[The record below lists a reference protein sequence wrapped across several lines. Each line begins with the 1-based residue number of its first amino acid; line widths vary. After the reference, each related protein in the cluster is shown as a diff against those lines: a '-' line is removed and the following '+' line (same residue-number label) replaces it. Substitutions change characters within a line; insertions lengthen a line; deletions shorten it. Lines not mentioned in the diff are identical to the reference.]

1 MVYGGKP
8 SPRCALCR
16 KLRLKCDQ
24 WQPSCSQC
32 SRINQGYPGYQDPR
46 ALRVYDQTT
55 AVTTKAL
62 ARAAITRKS
71 PAEESSKT
79 PPLICLSAPIQEQA
93 MSHIFKYYVGTRQN
107 PGLLPYLSDLIHT
120 EPSEAL
126 QATIKAIGLAC
137 MSRIYH
143 VPELRR
149 SAGEEYSKALRAT
162 NANLQDAVSATSDST
177 LGAVVTLSLY
187 EIISG
192 HKSQMMEAWLNHAQ
206 GAIKLLE
213 LRGVKQFESPTGL
226 GLFNSARLQIVM
238 MNIFSRTSCH
248 RSPTIAAL
256 SNRARTFG
264 DTDSQAIDDFY
275 DILITFN
282 DLSITIKEAYKND
295 GFRGNIAPLIGQAL
309 RLDADLVSWASFLGL
324 AWQFTVARNSPSF
337 SSGSIHIRSYDD
349 EYHVYPSINVAMLW
363 SHYRQARI
371 VLHEMIQT
379 MCLNVSEQQA
389 IPKSQQI
396 MLKSSTINKHLVK
409 DVCSSVP
416 HFFTSGEAGF
426 GGVAR
431 LPWPLFVA
439 ADCTNISPHGKNWIA
454 QILDIIATSAGVQQA
469 RILSHFIKE
478 GRHGFNLIP
487 EKSKEVS

>member
-1 MVYGGKP
+1 MVYRGKP
-8 SPRCALCR
+8 SPGCALCR
-16 KLRLKCDQ
+16 KRRLKCDQ
-24 WQPSCSQC
+24 RQPSCSQC
-32 SRINQGYPGYQDPR
+32 SRINQECPGYQDPR

-71 PAEESSKT
+71 PTEESSKT

-107 PGLLPYLSDLIHT
+107 PGVLPYLSDLIHT
-120 EPSEAL
+120 DPSEAL

-149 SAGEEYSKALRAT
+149 SAGEEYRKALRAT

-187 EIISG
+187 EVI
-192 HKSQMMEAWLNHAQ
+192 
-206 GAIKLLE
+206 
-213 LRGVKQFESPTGL
+213 
-226 GLFNSARLQIVM
+226 
-238 MNIFSRTSCH
+238 
-248 RSPTIAAL
+248 
-256 SNRARTFG
+256 
-264 DTDSQAIDDFY
+264 AIDDFY

-282 DLSITIKEAYKND
+282 DLSMTIKEAYKND
-295 GFRGNIAPLIGQAL
+295 GFRGNITPLIGQAL
-309 RLDADLVSWASFLGL
+309 RLDANLVSWASSLGL

-337 SSGSIHIRSYDD
+337 SSGDIHIRSYDD
-349 EYHVYPSINVAMLW
+349 EYHVYPSINVAVLW
-363 SHYRQARI
+363 NHYRQARI
-371 VLHEMIQT
+371 VLHEMIQA

-389 IPKSQQI
+389 MPESQQI
-396 MLKSSTINKHLVK
+396 MLKSSTINKQLVK
-409 DVCSSVP
+409 DVCSSVA

-439 ADCTNISPHGKNWIA
+439 ADCTDISPHRKNWIA

-487 EKSKEVS
+487 GKSKGVS

>member
-1 MVYGGKP
+1 MVYRGKP
-8 SPRCALCR
+8 SPGCALCR
-16 KLRLKCDQ
+16 KRRLKR
-24 WQPSCSQC
+24 QPSCSQC
-32 SRINQGYPGYQDPR
+32 SRINQECPGYQDPR
-46 ALRVYDQTT
+46 ALRVYDQTA

-71 PAEESSKT
+71 PTEESSKT
-79 PPLICLSAPIQEQA
+79 PPLICLPAPIQEQA

-107 PGLLPYLSDLIHT
+107 PGVLPYLSDLIHT
-120 EPSEAL
+120 DPSEAL

-143 VPELRR
+143 LPELRR
-149 SAGEEYSKALRAT
+149 AAGEEYCKALRAT

-238 MNIFSRTSCH
+238 MNIFFRTNCH

-264 DTDSQAIDDFY
+264 DTDSQAINDFY

-282 DLSITIKEAYKND
+282 DLSMTIKEAYKND
-295 GFRGNIAPLIGQAL
+295 GFSGNIAPLIGQAL
-309 RLDADLVSWASFLGL
+309 RLDADLVSWASSLGL
-324 AWQFTVARNSPSF
+324 AWQFTVAGNSPSF
-337 SSGSIHIRSYDD
+337 SSGNIHIRSYDD
-349 EYHVYPSINVAMLW
+349 EYHVYPSINVAVLW
-363 SHYRQARI
+363 NHYRQARI
-371 VLHEMIQT
+371 VLHEMIQA

-389 IPKSQQI
+389 IPESQQI
-396 MLKSSTINKHLVK
+396 MLKSSTINKQLVK

-431 LPWPLFVA
+431 LPWPLFIA
-439 ADCTNISPHGKNWIA
+439 ADCADISPHRKNWIA

-469 RILSHFIKE
+469 LFLSHLIKE

-487 EKSKEVS
+487 GKSKGVS

>member
-1 MVYGGKP
+1 
-8 SPRCALCR
+8 
-16 KLRLKCDQ
+16 
-24 WQPSCSQC
+24 
-32 SRINQGYPGYQDPR
+32 YPGYQDPR

-79 PPLICLSAPIQEQA
+79 PPLICLSAPVQEQA

-107 PGLLPYLSDLIHT
+107 PGVLPYLSDLIHT

-187 EIISG
+187 EPI
-192 HKSQMMEAWLNHAQ
+192 
-206 GAIKLLE
+206 
-213 LRGVKQFESPTGL
+213 L
-226 GLFNSARLQIVM
+226 GDCWSLVLTYHPQVM
-238 MNIFSRTSCH
+238 MNIFFRTSCH

-282 DLSITIKEAYKND
+282 DLSMTIKEAYKND
-295 GFRGNIAPLIGQAL
+295 GFRGNIAPLTGQAL
-309 RLDADLVSWASFLGL
+309 RLDADLVSWASSLGL

-337 SSGSIHIRSYDD
+337 SSGGIHIRSYDD
-349 EYHVYPSINVAMLW
+349 EYHVYPSINVAVLW

-379 MCLNVSEQQA
+379 MCLNVSERQA
-389 IPKSQQI
+389 MPKSQQI

-416 HFFTSGEAGF
+416 HIFTSGEAGF

-478 GRHGFNLIP
+478 GHHGFNLIP
-487 EKSKEVS
+487 GKSKGVS

>member
-1 MVYGGKP
+1 MSEASAK
-8 SPRCALCR
+8 
-16 KLRLKCDQ
+16 
-24 WQPSCSQC
+24 
-32 SRINQGYPGYQDPR
+32 I
-46 ALRVYDQTT
+46 YDQTT

-107 PGLLPYLSDLIHT
+107 PGVLPYLSDLIHT

-177 LGAVVTLSLY
+177 LGAV
-187 EIISG
+187 IISG
-192 HKSQMMEAWLNHAQ
+192 HKSQMMEAWLNHVQ

-226 GLFNSARLQIVM
+226 GLFNSARLQIV
-238 MNIFSRTSCH
+238 SQSSVTVGLW
-248 RSPTIAAL
+248 SPTIAAL

-282 DLSITIKEAYKND
+282 DLSMTIKEAYKND

-309 RLDADLVSWASFLGL
+309 RLDADLVSWASSLGL

-337 SSGSIHIRSYDD
+337 SSGGIHIRSYDD
-349 EYHVYPSINVAMLW
+349 EYHAM
-363 SHYRQARI
+363 
-371 VLHEMIQT
+371 
-379 MCLNVSEQQA
+379 
-389 IPKSQQI
+389 PKSQQI

>member
-1 MVYGGKP
+1 MVYRGKP
-8 SPRCALCR
+8 SPGCALCR
-16 KLRLKCDQ
+16 KRRLKCDQ
-24 WQPSCSQC
+24 RQPSCSQC
-32 SRINQGYPGYQDPR
+32 SRINQECPGYQDPR

-71 PAEESSKT
+71 PTDESSKT

-107 PGLLPYLSDLIHT
+107 PGVLPYLSDLIHSD
-120 EPSEAL
+120 PSEAL

-187 EIISG
+187 E
-192 HKSQMMEAWLNHAQ
+192 
-206 GAIKLLE
+206 
-213 LRGVKQFESPTGL
+213 
-226 GLFNSARLQIVM
+226 
-238 MNIFSRTSCH
+238 
-248 RSPTIAAL
+248 
-256 SNRARTFG
+256 
-264 DTDSQAIDDFY
+264 AIDDFY

-282 DLSITIKEAYKND
+282 DLSMTIKETYKND
-295 GFRGNIAPLIGQAL
+295 GFRGNIAPLIWQAL
-309 RLDADLVSWASFLGL
+309 RLDANLVSWASSLGL

-337 SSGSIHIRSYDD
+337 SSGDIHIRSYDD
-349 EYHVYPSINVAMLW
+349 EYHVYPSINVAVLW
-363 SHYRQARI
+363 NHYRQARI
-371 VLHEMIQT
+371 VLNEMIQT
-379 MCLNVSEQQA
+379 MCLTVSAQQA
-389 IPKSQQI
+389 MPESQQI
-396 MLKSSTINKHLVK
+396 MLKSSAINKQLVK
-409 DVCSSVP
+409 DVCASVP

-439 ADCTNISPHGKNWIA
+439 ADCVDISPHRKNWIA
-454 QILDIIATSAGVQQA
+454 QILDVIATSAGVQQA
-469 RILSHFIKE
+469 RMLSHLIKD

-487 EKSKEVS
+487 GKSKRVS

>member
-1 MVYGGKP
+1 MVYRGKP
-8 SPRCALCR
+8 SPGCALCR
-16 KLRLKCDQ
+16 KRRLKCDQ
-24 WQPSCSQC
+24 RQPSCSQC
-32 SRINQGYPGYQDPR
+32 SRINQECPGYQDPR

-71 PAEESSKT
+71 PSEESSKT
-79 PPLICLSAPIQEQA
+79 PPLICLPAPIQEQA

-107 PGLLPYLSDLIHT
+107 PGVLPYLSDLIHT
-120 EPSEAL
+120 DPSEAL

-162 NANLQDAVSATSDST
+162 NANLQDAVSTTSDST
-177 LGAVVTLSLY
+177 LWAVVTLSLY
-187 EIISG
+187 E
-192 HKSQMMEAWLNHAQ
+192 

-213 LRGVKQFESPTGL
+213 LRGVKQFESAAGL

-238 MNIFSRTSCH
+238 MNIFFRTNCH

-256 SNRARTFG
+256 SNHARTFG

-282 DLSITIKEAYKND
+282 DLSMTIKEAYKND

-309 RLDADLVSWASFLGL
+309 RLDANLVSWASSLGL

-337 SSGSIHIRSYDD
+337 SSGDIHIRSYDD
-349 EYHVYPSINVAMLW
+349 EYHVYPSINVAVLW
-363 SHYRQARI
+363 NHYRQARI

-389 IPKSQQI
+389 MPKSQQI

-439 ADCTNISPHGKNWIA
+439 ADCTDISPHRKNWIA
-454 QILDIIATSAGVQQA
+454 QILGIIATSAGVQQA

-487 EKSKEVS
+487 GKSKGVR

>member
-1 MVYGGKP
+1 MVYRGKP
-8 SPRCALCR
+8 SPGCALCR
-16 KLRLKCDQ
+16 KRRLKR
-24 WQPSCSQC
+24 QPSCSQC
-32 SRINQGYPGYQDPR
+32 SRINQECPGYQDPR

-79 PPLICLSAPIQEQA
+79 PPLTCLSAPIQEQA

-107 PGLLPYLSDLIHT
+107 PGVLPYLSDLIHT
-120 EPSEAL
+120 DPSEAL

-187 EIISG
+187 E
-192 HKSQMMEAWLNHAQ
+192 

-238 MNIFSRTSCH
+238 MNIFFRTNCH

-256 SNRARTFG
+256 LNRARTFS

-282 DLSITIKEAYKND
+282 DLSMTIKGAYKND
-295 GFRGNIAPLIGQAL
+295 GFRGNIIPLIRQAL
-309 RLDADLVSWASFLGL
+309 RLDANLVSWASSLGL

-337 SSGSIHIRSYDD
+337 SSGDIHIRSYDD
-349 EYHVYPSINVAMLW
+349 EYHVYPSINVAVLW
-363 SHYRQARI
+363 NHYRQARI
-371 VLHEMIQT
+371 VLHEMIQA

-389 IPKSQQI
+389 MPESQQI
-396 MLKSSTINKHLVK
+396 MLKSSTINKQLVK

-439 ADCTNISPHGKNWIA
+439 ADCTDISPHRKNWIA

-487 EKSKEVS
+487 GKSKGVR